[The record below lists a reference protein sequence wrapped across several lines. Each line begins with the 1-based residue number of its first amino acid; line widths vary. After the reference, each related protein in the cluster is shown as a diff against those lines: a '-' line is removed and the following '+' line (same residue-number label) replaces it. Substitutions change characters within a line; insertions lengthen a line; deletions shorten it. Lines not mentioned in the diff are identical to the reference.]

1 MQNEPRTTARTAATQ
16 ISLRG
21 SPVAALWLAGLAMAG
36 CYLGALLRFPLLSI
50 YAEPIQNLAKLTN
63 SNGWIGLALAV
74 GVLALFLSY
83 GAGALALAESRSE
96 RQGRGALLALLGV
109 WRLINT
115 FMAAIVWP
123 NTQRFNTSVRDGSL
137 DYMLLQ
143 PVSSQFLVSF
153 SRMVLWRV
161 WDIALAIILIVA
173 GLTIGGDG
181 VEPLQL
187 ANFLLLTV
195 TGGLILYSLWIV
207 LIACTFWFVK
217 FDNNVTILQALLD
230 AGRYPATVYP
240 AWLRLI
246 VTFIVPIAVATTVPL
261 QALRGE
267 LLWWQV
273 LMFVGISAASLIIS
287 RSVWLAG
294 VRRYSGASS

>member
-1 MQNEPRTTARTAATQ
+1 MFRLKLLGTLFKINIQQE
-16 ISLRG
+16 
-21 SPVAALWLAGLAMAG
+21 LAYRADTVVNI
-36 CYLGALLRFPLLSI
+36 LLSI
-50 YAEPIQNLAKLTN
+50 MWLGWELLGLRIIF
-63 SNGWIGLALAV
+63 SNTATLGGWGP
-74 GVLALFLSY
+74 G
-83 GAGALALAESRSE
+83 E
-96 RQGRGALLALLGV
+96 LLALLGV

-161 WDIALAIILIVA
+161 WDIVLAIILIVA
-173 GLTIGGDG
+173 GLSIGGDG